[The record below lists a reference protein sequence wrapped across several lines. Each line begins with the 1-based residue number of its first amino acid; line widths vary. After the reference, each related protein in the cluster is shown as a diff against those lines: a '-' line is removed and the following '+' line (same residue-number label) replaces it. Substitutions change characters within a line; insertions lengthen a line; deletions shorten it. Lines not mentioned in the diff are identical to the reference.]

1 MAQLRMAYAIWQI
14 TTYNDEVMKDFRPI
28 SL

>member
-14 TTYNDEVMKDFRPI
+14 ATYNDEVMKDFRPI